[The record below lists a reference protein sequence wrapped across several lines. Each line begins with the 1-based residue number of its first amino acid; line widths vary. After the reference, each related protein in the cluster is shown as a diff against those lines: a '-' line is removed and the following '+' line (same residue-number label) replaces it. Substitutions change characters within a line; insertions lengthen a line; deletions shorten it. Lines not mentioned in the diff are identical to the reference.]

1 MKEIRKIVDMVIEWL
16 CCGILIL
23 MVSLVAWQVFTRYVL
38 GDPSVTSESVARY
51 MFVWL
56 IFLALAY
63 VFGKR
68 GHMAINFVIDKLK
81 PENRLKLDTLNQI
94 IQIVFSAG
102 ILVYGG
108 LVFTISQMVQL
119 DAVLQIPMGYIYM
132 VIPISGCLV
141 IFYTACNILDNL
153 DQLKKLKEAK

>member
-23 MVSLVAWQVFTRYVL
+23 MVALVAWQVFTRYVL
-38 GDPSVTSESVARY
+38 GNPSVTSESVARY

-63 VFGKR
+63 VFGRR

-81 PENRLKLDTLNQI
+81 PENRLKLDTLNQV

-108 LVFTISQMVQL
+108 LVFTVSQMVQL
-119 DAVLQIPMGYIYM
+119 DAVLQIPMGFIYM

-141 IFYTACNILDNL
+141 IFYTVCNILENL

>member
-23 MVSLVAWQVFTRYVL
+23 MVALVAWQVFTRYIL
-38 GDPSVTSESVARY
+38 GNPSVTSESVARY

-63 VFGKR
+63 VFGRR

-81 PENRLKLDTLNQI
+81 PENRLKIDTLNQV
-94 IQIVFSAG
+94 IQIVFSGG

-119 DAVLQIPMGYIYM
+119 DAVLQIPMGLIYM

-141 IFYTACNILDNL
+141 IFYTVCNILENL
-153 DQLKKLKEAK
+153 NQLKKLKEAK

>member
-23 MVSLVAWQVFTRYVL
+23 MVALVAWQVFTRYIL
-38 GDPSVTSESVARY
+38 GNPSVTSESVARY

-63 VFGKR
+63 VFGRR

-81 PENRLKLDTLNQI
+81 PENRLKIDTLNQV
-94 IQIVFSAG
+94 IQIVFSGG

-119 DAVLQIPMGYIYM
+119 DAVLQIPMGLIYM

-141 IFYTACNILDNL
+141 IFYTVCNILENL
-153 DQLKKLKEAK
+153 NQLKRLKEAK

>member
-56 IFLALAY
+56 IFLVLAY

-81 PENRLKLDTLNQI
+81 PENRLKLDTLNQV

-108 LVFTISQMVQL
+108 LVFTVSQMVQL
-119 DAVLQIPMGYIYM
+119 DAVLQIPMGFIYM

-141 IFYTACNILDNL
+141 IFYTVCNILENL
-153 DQLKKLKEAK
+153 DQLKKVKEAK